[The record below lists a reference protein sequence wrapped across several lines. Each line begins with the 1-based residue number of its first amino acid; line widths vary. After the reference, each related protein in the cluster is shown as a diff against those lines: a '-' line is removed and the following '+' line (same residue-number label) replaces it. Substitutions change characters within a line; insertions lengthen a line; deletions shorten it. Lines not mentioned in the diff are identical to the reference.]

1 MPRILVVDDQND
13 NLVVISLAVQ
23 ERGYRVVT
31 AVNGEDAVSVAM
43 LTQPQLILM
52 DISMPK
58 LDGIE
63 ATRIIRSEE
72 KIRDVPVV
80 ILTAFDD
87 DHFRQ
92 EATEA
97 GANGYFTKPID
108 FDRLHGLMDKL
119 LRGISGEEREAK
131 SDAISPDTGRLDP
144 RFALWRMF
152 CAANDVA
159 VETLPSE
166 LSAELKKRWR
176 LLKNEKRPLFKF

>member
-1 MPRILVVDDQND
+1 
-13 NLVVISLAVQ
+13 
-23 ERGYRVVT
+23 
-31 AVNGEDAVSVAM
+31 M

-63 ATRIIRSEE
+63 ATRVIRSEE
-72 KIRDVPVV
+72 KIKDVPVV

-92 EATEA
+92 EAAEA
-97 GANGYFTKPID
+97 GANGYFTKPVD
-108 FDRLHGLMDKL
+108 FARLHGLMDTL
-119 LRGISGEEREAK
+119 LRGITSEEKEAQGN
-131 SDAISPDTGRLDP
+131 AISPDTGRLDP
-144 RFALWRMF
+144 RFVLWRMF

-166 LSAELKKRWR
+166 LSAELNKRWR
-176 LLKNEKRPLFKF
+176 QLKNEKRPLFKF